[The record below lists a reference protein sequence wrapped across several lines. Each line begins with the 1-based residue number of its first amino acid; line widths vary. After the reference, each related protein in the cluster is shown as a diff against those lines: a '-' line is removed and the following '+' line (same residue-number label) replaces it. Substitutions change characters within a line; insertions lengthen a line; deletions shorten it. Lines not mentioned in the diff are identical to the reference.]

1 MAKVL
6 VVDDSSLAR
15 RISRR
20 ILEEAGHLVVE
31 APDGLTAL
39 EKYFL
44 EKPELVLLDITMQG
58 MNGFDVLA
66 RLREMDPAARVV
78 IATADIQSSTKAL
91 TQADGAAGFVAKPLV
106 ATEVVQVVNA
116 ALQGDV

>member
-6 VVDDSSLAR
+6 VVDDSSLSR

-20 ILEEAGHLVVE
+20 ILEEAGHEVVE
-31 APDGLTAL
+31 AADGMAAL

-44 EKPELVLLDITMQG
+44 EKPELVLLDLTMQG
-58 MNGFDVLA
+58 MTGFDVLA
-66 RLREMDPAARVV
+66 KLREMDPRARVV

-91 TQADGAAGFVAKPLV
+91 TQAAGAAGFVAKPLTP
-106 ATEVVQVVNA
+106 TEVVEVVNA